1 MKHRLSLL
9 ILMVAT
15 FAMTAS
21 AYTYYSNVE
30 IGNFKYSQLALG
42 SSSSEENVA
51 YLKGLSSTAS
61 TSLTT
66 LDIPGYVTYNGNRYR
81 VTQINQ
87 QAFEN
92 NTKITTVNFGYGVEN
107 INGYVFN
114 GCTSLKYVNLPSSVK
129 EIGQFVFQNCTSLLV
144 VAFAGEKAP
153 KIYDYTFNLS
163 STSKRASTATYRGM
177 NALKADAN
185 WLAAFG
191 ADNIKRHYNYTVGDF
206 KVYSSTNGCWQY
218 YMIKNGVPYNGN
230 SSNPAVRSS
239 CVLVGATFTDGSN
252 NKISLPQ
259 SVSNSDNNAPGGYKF
274 YGVADSAFM
283 NNTAIK
289 EVVNNNTMAYK
300 IGVRSFYGC
309 SSLTSAD
316 VPVDTIGD
324 YAFYNCSNL
333 ATVNFA
339 TSLSNL
345 VYLGSY
351 AFGKCNLS
359 DVTIP
364 KTVMA
369 IGYAP
374 FYINSSLTN
383 ITVNADNPNYSSYKG
398 SLYNKSQTMLYQI
411 PGNWSQDS
419 GYDLFPETLKRIL
432 QYSAAGSRISSIY
445 LPYNVTILEQYAFQ
459 NCKNLELVHFPS
471 SVTTVNVNA
480 FAGCD
485 AINRVELNFMTPP
498 PADLFPA
505 VTNKSNV
512 AIYMPYGSYSA
523 YAASSIWKQY
533 NRKTGIYDHTNCWDI
548 FGNQVYYSVT
558 STTPHTNYGHNYDG
572 TVKVVR
578 ISAKKSD
585 RVKIYDGCY
594 YADNSKSYEITAIG
608 PYAGDRDNQFF
619 IDIGA
624 PHVTVIEENAF
635 RDSKIT
641 DFSGFACLE
650 HIGDYA
656 FYNTTLMG
664 FGDLGYPEH
673 LQTIGKYAFYN
684 SGIRY
689 HKTTRFIASSTLT
702 SIGEYA
708 FYNCSTLSELFLRHI
723 DGKNPL
729 TCGTNFFGNNAEDFK
744 CWVDYRQLGDY
755 LNSTKWD
762 GSKIYPHLCFD
773 NDNDND
779 SLWQSFA
786 CVKPIDF
793 EGTGL
798 EVYRIDVYDQATQ
811 RFILQPIIHLYERE
825 GALVHG
831 NGKKYYRL
839 NYATNNLSSCSW
851 LQAVTDEPHTVV
863 SNNTTSYYYFGGT
876 DIPRFDLI
884 RTNKTITRGHA
895 YVKMKY
901 SDSGGVGTIYTNLG
915 GSAVVPGDV
924 NGDGRVNVS
933 DVSALINMILGITP
947 MDQTAGDVNGDGRV
961 NVSDVSALI
970 NIILGIS

>member
-1 MKHRLSLL
+1 
-9 ILMVAT
+9 MVAT

-30 IGNFKYSQLALG
+30 IGNFKYSQLALA
-42 SSSSEENVA
+42 SSSSEENIA

-66 LDIPGYVTYNGNRYR
+66 LDIPGYVVYNGNRYR

-129 EIGQFVFQNCTSLLV
+129 EIGQFTFQNCTSLLV

-191 ADNIKRHYNYTVGDF
+191 ASNILRNYSYMVSDF
-206 KVYSSTNGCWQY
+206 KVYNSTHGCWQY

-239 CVLVGATFTDGSN
+239 CVLVGATFTDGSDN
-252 NKISLPQ
+252 AITLPQ

-283 NNTAIK
+283 GNTAIK
-289 EVVNNNTMAYK
+289 EVVNNSTMAYK

-351 AFGKCNLS
+351 AFGACGFTGT
-359 DVTIP
+359 VTIP
-364 KTVMA
+364 ATTKL
-369 IGYAP
+369 IGSAP
-374 FYINSSLTN
+374 FYYCSSLKD
-383 ITVNADNPNYSSYKG
+383 ITVDANNPNFSSYIG
-398 SLYNKSQTMLYQI
+398 TLYDKSQTKLYQI
-411 PGNWSQDS
+411 PGDWQPGNQTSDFSENLQS
-419 GYDLFPETLKRIL
+419 IMAYAGYGCKFTFL
-432 QYSAAGSRISSIY
+432 Y
-445 LPYNVTILEQYAFQ
+445 LPYNLKYIGNAAFMNCETLRTI
-459 NCKNLELVHFPS
+459 HFPS
-471 SVTTVNVNA
+471 SISSVASNSFN
-480 FAGCD
+480 GCN
-485 AINRVELNFMTPP
+485 AINTVYLNLATPP
-498 PADLFPA
+498 SQDFFPHI
-505 VTNKSNV
+505 TDKSKVNL
-512 AIYMPYGSYSA
+512 YTPREGYTSYGNST
-523 YAASSIWKQY
+523 IWKQY
-533 NRKTGIYDHTNCWDI
+533 NRMTGVTDHVNCWD
-548 FGNQVYYSVT
+548 FVKNHAYYTVDSESNYNYNGFTGNGTLKIVHLTPGNFSIPSAVAYGGKNYVP
-558 STTPHTNYGHNYDG
+558 TT
-572 TVKVVR
+572 
-578 ISAKKSD
+578 IS
-585 RVKIYDGCY
+585 
-594 YADNSKSYEITAIG
+594 
-608 PYAGDRDNQFF
+608 PYAGTKSEDDITIYNAPSITLIDQYAFF
-619 IDIGA
+619 
-624 PHVTVIEENAF
+624 E
-635 RDSKIT
+635 SKFTNFPFINVET
-641 DFSGFACLE
+641 
-650 HIGDYA
+650 IGDFA
-656 FYNTTLMG
+656 FGSSTLEL
-664 FGDLGYPEH
+664 DLGTTSIPLNH
-673 LQTIGKYAFYN
+673 LKTIHDGAFYN
-684 SGIRY
+684 SAITSFTA
-689 HKTTRFIASSTLT
+689 TTALE
-702 SIGEYA
+702 SIGVFA
-708 FYNCSTLSELFLRHI
+708 FGYCKKLHEIFLPHI
-723 DGKNPL
+723 DGINPIS
-729 TCGTNFFGNNAEDFK
+729 CGEQFFAENASDFK
-744 CWVDYRQLGDY
+744 CYVDYRQLGDY

-811 RFILQPIIHLYERE
+811 SFILQPIIHLYERE

-839 NYATNNLSSCSW
+839 KYATNNLSSCSW

-901 SDSGGVGTIYTNLG
+901 SDSGGVGTIYTNLS

-947 MDQTAGDVNGDGRV
+947 MDQTAGDVNGDLRV

>member
-30 IGNFKYSQLALG
+30 IGNFKYSQLALA
-42 SSSSEENVA
+42 SSSSEENIA

-66 LDIPGYVTYNGNRYR
+66 LDIPGYVVYNGNRYR

-129 EIGQFVFQNCTSLLV
+129 EIGQFTFQNCTSLLV

-163 STSKRASTATYRGM
+163 STSKKASTATYRGM

-185 WLAAFG
+185 WVAAFG

-283 NNTAIK
+283 GNTAIK
-289 EVVNNNTMAYK
+289 EVVNNSTMAYK

-339 TSLSNL
+339 SSLGNL

-351 AFGKCNLS
+351 AFGACGFTGT
-359 DVTIP
+359 VTIP
-364 KTVMA
+364 ATTKL
-369 IGYAP
+369 ISYAP
-374 FYINSSLTN
+374 FYSCPSLQKIAVDANNTN
-383 ITVNADNPNYSSYKG
+383 YCSYKDA
-398 SLYNKSQTMLYQI
+398 LYNKAKTMLYQI
-411 PGNWSQDS
+411 PCQWQYGKNGD
-419 GYDLFPETLKRIL
+419 DIDNNITDFPETLQRVL
-432 QYSAAGSRISSIY
+432 QYAASGTNIKYLY
-445 LPYNVTILEQYAFQ
+445 LPYNVKYIDQYAFQ
-459 NCKNLELVHFPS
+459 NCKYLFIVHLPS
-471 SVTTVNVNA
+471 SVITVQNYA
-480 FAGCD
+480 FKGCD
-485 AINRVELNFMTPP
+485 GIRVVYLNKSTPP
-498 PADLFPA
+498 NHVYFDYDLMWDWHLIDLYVPYDGE
-505 VTNKSNV
+505 V
-512 AIYMPYGSYSA
+512 AYQN
-523 YAASSIWKQY
+523 SSSLSTSWWRFNIKIG
-533 NRKTGIYDHTNCWDI
+533 TYDHTNCYDI
-548 FGNQVYYSVT
+548 AAGGVRYTVT
-558 STTPHTNYGHNYDG
+558 SEEGYSHNGFTGDGTLKVVGIASGTRTIPTTLNYGGRTYVPNVIDVYAAFDEG
-572 TVKVVR
+572 GSYTINQAQSISIIQEAAFAGKKLTNFPFINLER
-578 ISAKKSD
+578 I
-585 RVKIYDGCY
+585 R
-594 YADNSKSYEITAIG
+594 
-608 PYAGDRDNQFF
+608 
-619 IDIGA
+619 
-624 PHVTVIEENAF
+624 
-635 RDSKIT
+635 
-641 DFSGFACLE
+641 
-650 HIGDYA
+650 
-656 FYNTTLMG
+656 
-664 FGDLGYPEH
+664 
-673 LQTIGKYAFYN
+673 KYAFAQNEMNFDLDLTNFQYLVDIGYGAFEG
-684 SGIRY
+684 SGIT
-689 HKTTRFIASSTLT
+689 KFVSPIST
-702 SIGEYA
+702 SVDIGGYA
-708 FYNCSTLSELFLRHI
+708 FNDCQNLHEMFLYDATTGSSFI
-723 DGKNPL
+723 
-729 TCGTNFFGNNAEDFK
+729 GNNASDFK
-744 CWVDYRQLGDY
+744 CWINYRKLEGY
-755 LNSTKWD
+755 LSSGQYST
-762 GSKIYPHLCFD
+762 SVIRPYLRL
-773 NDNDND
+773 D
-779 SLWQSFA
+779 SEWQSFS
-786 CVKPIDF
+786 CYKPINF
-793 EGTGL
+793 EGTGVEAYTVTAYDKNQKKVTLSKVAKL
-798 EVYRIDVYDQATQ
+798 E
-811 RFILQPIIHLYERE
+811 EKN
-825 GALVHG
+825 GAVVHG
-831 NGKKYYRL
+831 NVGSYYRL
-839 NYATNNLSSCSW
+839 NYATG
-851 LQAVTDEPHTVV
+851 
-863 SNNTTSYYYFGGT
+863 SNFTTSQYLKAVNSSGYVNSNTNTSRFEINATKPQFDKITESTFFYTGSSYLELNTSDTGGAT
-876 DIPRFDLI
+876 
-884 RTNKTITRGHA
+884 TIT
-895 YVKMKY
+895 
-901 SDSGGVGTIYTNLG
+901 TNLG